1 MIDNNASSSDWKAY
15 SSPRVYRTTYA
26 IGFATSKRCQRNCWR
41 KHRRI
46 YTYRIIDTGRNG
58 EIRHEIG
65 GGLSYGQ
72 GSGIAGISRQFG
84 KNEPEYRR
92 CRRIAIDR
100 VPVHIVWR
108 LPEGPASEL

>member
-26 IGFATSKRCQRNCWR
+26 IGSATSKRCQRNCWR
-41 KHRRI
+41 KHGRI

-58 EIRHEIG
+58 EIRYGIG
-65 GGLSYGQ
+65 GRLSCGQ
-72 GSGIAGISRQFG
+72 GSGLANFSRQFR

-92 CRRIAIDR
+92 CRWIAIDR
-100 VPVHIVWR
+100 RSEEHT
-108 LPEGPASEL
+108 SELQSRQYLVC